1 MAKKK
6 RNNKTTQ
13 IAAPIREFLRQTVKQ
28 KIRTKAD
35 REALAEFL
43 GQAPSSVSNLLK
55 GEGGLD
61 TWVAALVFCYGLKPE
76 SLLELLGNFQALA
89 RRQKPTE
96 SDRLAAQINLP
107 EAKRKVLFSAIL
119 TALALEENGDSR

>member
-6 RNNKTTQ
+6 NSRTTE
-13 IAAPIREFLRQTVKQ
+13 IAAPIREFLRQTVKK

-35 REALAEFL
+35 REALAKFL

-61 TWVAALVFCYGLKPE
+61 TWVAALVFCYDLKPE
-76 SLLELLGNFQALA
+76 ALLEMLENYQALV

-107 EAKRKVLFSAIL
+107 EAKRKVLFSALL
-119 TALALEENGDSR
+119 TALALEESGD